1 MIVAIDVHYRDT
13 YAKAVSIEFDQ
24 WGAEEPEQ
32 VHEVLVEELHEYIP
46 GSFYLR
52 ELPCI
57 LEVLKMSP
65 LENIDLILI
74 DGYVILNNEG
84 KKGLG
89 AYLYDELDG
98 KIPVIGVAKNP
109 FKSNEK
115 YVREVYRG
123 KSKKPFFV
131 TALGMDVEEAA
142 EQVKNM
148 KGPYRIP
155 DLLRILDQKTKA

>member
-1 MIVAIDVHYRDT
+1 MIIAIDVHYRDN

-24 WGAEEPEQ
+24 WDAEAPDRI
-32 VHEVLVEELHEYIP
+32 HEVLVEELHEYIP

-57 LEVLKMSP
+57 MEVLKKSP
-65 LENIDLILI
+65 LEETDLILI
-74 DGYVILNNEG
+74 DGYVILNDEG

-89 AYLYDELDG
+89 GHLYDALEG
-98 KIPVIGVAKNP
+98 SIPVVGVAKNP
-109 FKSNEK
+109 FKNNAK

-123 KSKKPFFV
+123 KSKKPLFI
-131 TALGMDVEEAA
+131 TALGMDLEEAA

-148 KGPYRIP
+148 KGPNRIP
-155 DLLRILDQKTKA
+155 DLLRILDQQTKA

>member
-1 MIVAIDVHYRDT
+1 MIVAIDVHYRET
-13 YAKAVSIEFDQ
+13 FAKAVSIEFDQ
-24 WGAEEPEQ
+24 WDAEEPIKI
-32 VHEVLVEELHEYIP
+32 HEVLVEELHEYIP

-57 LEVLKMSP
+57 LEVLKLSP
-65 LENIDLILI
+65 IEKIDLIII
-74 DGYVILNNEG
+74 DGYVIINDEG
-84 KKGLG
+84 KRGLG
-89 AYLYDELDG
+89 AYLFDELDG
-98 KIPVIGVAKNP
+98 KIPIIGVAKNP
-109 FKSNEK
+109 FKNNKK

-123 KSKKPFFV
+123 KSKNPLFV

-155 DLLRILDQKTKA
+155 DLLRILDEKTKA